1 MITNFK
7 LTRPQLILATATLV
21 NTIGN
26 GSYLTAGILYF
37 TKVLHL
43 PAYQVGLGFS
53 AAGIISLAAGIPGGH
68 LADRYSPRAIYA
80 LTLAGC
86 ALGMAGFY
94 FTHSFL
100 AFVLVACFTSITQTA
115 GFAARGPIIRRLGG
129 GRPQELRAYLRSVT
143 NLGIALGAVGAGVAV
158 EVNSAL
164 AYKILIAGNG
174 ISFAMSAAIV
184 WFLPGIRSEP
194 SEPAVSGPR
203 WVALRDYPYIT
214 LTLLDGVLAIQ
225 GQVQAIAIPLWLTG
239 FTLAPRWILAASV
252 VVNTVIV
259 VILQVRASKKITSA
273 HEGGHAMRRAGFML
287 LISCVIISVTGH
299 LAEAEAAALILVA
312 VIIQTVGELWYAAG
326 GFELSFGLAPEHAQ
340 GQYLGVYGMG
350 AGLANTFGPA
360 LLTALCIGWGI
371 AGWVTVGILFA
382 AAGLLMPMAVR
393 WAEATR
399 TRSDH
404 VAT

>member
-1 MITNFK
+1 VITIFK
-7 LTRPQLILATATLV
+7 LTRPQLILAIATLV

-43 PAYQVGLGFS
+43 PVYQVGLGFS
-53 AAGIISLAAGIPGGH
+53 AAGIISLTAGIPGGH
-68 LADRYSPRAIYA
+68 LADRYSPRAIYG

-94 FTHSFL
+94 FTRSFL
-100 AFVLVACFTSITQTA
+100 AFILVACFTSITQTA
-115 GFAARGPIIRRLGG
+115 GLAARGPIIRRLGG
-129 GRPQELRAYLRSVT
+129 RRPQEFRAYLRSVT
-143 NLGIALGAVGAGVAV
+143 NLGIALGAVCAGVTV
-158 EVNSAL
+158 EVNSTL

-174 ISFAMSAAIV
+174 ISFAMSAAIIF
-184 WFLPGIRSEP
+184 FLPGIR

-203 WVALRDYPYIT
+203 WIALRDYPYIA

-225 GQVQAIAIPLWLTG
+225 GQVQTVAIPLWLTS
-239 FTLAPRWILAASV
+239 FTSAPRWILAASV
-252 VVNTVIV
+252 VINTVIV
-259 VILQVRASKKITSA
+259 VILQVRASKNITSA
-273 HEGGHAMRRAGFML
+273 HEGGYTMRRAGFML
-287 LISCVIISVTGH
+287 LISCIIISVTGH
-299 LAEAEAAALILVA
+299 LAAVGAATLIVVA

-350 AGLANTFGPA
+350 AGLANSFGPA
-360 LLTALCIGWGI
+360 LLTVLCIGWGI
-371 AGWVTVGILFA
+371 PGWVTVGILFA
-382 AAGLLMPMAVR
+382 AAGLLVPPAVR

-399 TRSDH
+399 TRPGQ

>member
-1 MITNFK
+1 M
-7 LTRPQLILATATLV
+7 V
-21 NTIGN
+21 
-26 GSYLTAGILYF
+26 
-37 TKVLHL
+37 
-43 PAYQVGLGFS
+43 
-53 AAGIISLAAGIPGGH
+53 
-68 LADRYSPRAIYA
+68 
-80 LTLAGC
+80 
-86 ALGMAGFY
+86 GFY

-100 AFVLVACFTSITQTA
+100 SFILVACFTGITQTA
-115 GFAARGPIIRRLGG
+115 GLAARGPIIRRIGG
-129 GRPQELRAYLRSVT
+129 GRPQEFRAYLRSVT
-143 NLGIALGAVGAGVAV
+143 NLGIALGAVCAGVTV
-158 EVNSAL
+158 EVNSTL

-194 SEPAVSGPR
+194 AVSGPR
-203 WVALRDYPYIT
+203 WVALRDYPYIA

-225 GQVQAIAIPLWLTG
+225 GQVQTVAIPLWLTS
-239 FTLAPRWILAASV
+239 FTSAPRWILAAAV

-287 LISCVIISVTGH
+287 LISCIIISVTGH
-299 LAEAEAAALILVA
+299 LAAVGAATLILVA

-350 AGLANTFGPA
+350 AGLANSFGPA

-382 AAGLLMPMAVR
+382 AAGLLMPTAVR

-399 TRSDH
+399 TRSDQA
-404 VAT
+404 AT

>member
-1 MITNFK
+1 VITTFK
-7 LTRPQLILATATLV
+7 LTRPQLILVTATLV

-37 TKVLHL
+37 TRVLHL

-53 AAGIISLAAGIPGGH
+53 VAGIVSLTAGIPGGY

-80 LTLAGC
+80 STLAGC

-94 FTHSFL
+94 FTRNFL
-100 AFVLVACFTSITQTA
+100 AFILAACFTTILQTA
-115 GFAARGPIIRRLGG
+115 GLAARGPIIRRLGG

-143 NLGIALGAVGAGVAV
+143 NLGIALGAVCAGVAV
-158 EVNSAL
+158 QVNSAL

-174 ISFAMSAAIV
+174 VSFAMSAAII
-184 WFLPGIRSEP
+184 WFLPGVKS

-225 GQVQAIAIPLWLTG
+225 GQVQTIAIPLWLTS
-239 FTLAPRWILAASV
+239 FTLAPRWILAAAV
-252 VVNTVIV
+252 VINTVMV
-259 VILQVRASKKITSA
+259 VIFQVRASRKITSA
-273 HEGGHAMRRAGFML
+273 HEGGRAMRRAGFTL
-287 LISCVIISVTGH
+287 LITCIAISVTGH
-299 LAEAEAAALILVA
+299 LAALGAAALILMA

-350 AGLANTFGPA
+350 VGLANSFGPA
-360 LLTALCIGWGI
+360 LLTALCIGWGLL
-371 AGWVTVGILFA
+371 GWVTVGILFA
-382 AAGLLMPMAVR
+382 AAGLLIPPAVR

-399 TRSDH
+399 ANSDQ

>member
-1 MITNFK
+1 MITTFK
-7 LTRPQLILATATLV
+7 LTRPELILVTATLV

-37 TKVLHL
+37 TRVLHL
-43 PAYQVGLGFS
+43 PAYEVGLGFS
-53 AAGIISLAAGIPGGH
+53 VAGIISLAAGIPGGH
-68 LADRYSPRAIYA
+68 LADRRSPRAVYA
-80 LTLAGC
+80 STLAGC

-94 FTHSFL
+94 FTRSFL
-100 AFVLVACFTSITQTA
+100 AFVLVACFTGIAQTA
-115 GFAARGPIIRRLGG
+115 GLAARGPIIRQLGG
-129 GRPQELRAYLRSVT
+129 KRPQELRAYLRSVT

-174 ISFAMSAAIV
+174 VSFAMSAAII
-184 WFLPGIRSEP
+184 WFLPNVKP
-194 SEPAVSGPR
+194 VKAVSGPR
-203 WVALRDYPYIT
+203 WVALRDYPYIA

-225 GQVQAIAIPLWLTG
+225 AQVQTIAIPLWLTT
-239 FTLAPRWILAASV
+239 FTAAPRWILAASV
-252 VVNTVIV
+252 VINTVMV
-259 VILQVRASKKITSA
+259 VIFQVRASKQITSA
-273 HEGGHAMRRAGFML
+273 HEGGRAMRRAGFTL
-287 LISCVIISVTGH
+287 LVSCIAISVTGH
-299 LAEAEAAALILVA
+299 LSAVGAAALILAA

-350 AGLANTFGPA
+350 VGLANSFGPA

-371 AGWVTVGILFA
+371 PGWVTVGILFA
-382 AAGLLMPMAVR
+382 TAGLLIPPAVR

-399 TRSDH
+399 VTPDQA
-404 VAT
+404 AT

>member
-1 MITNFK
+1 VITTFK
-7 LTRPQLILATATLV
+7 LTRPQLTLATATLV

-37 TKVLHL
+37 TMVLHL
-43 PAYQVGLGFS
+43 PVYQVGLGFS
-53 AAGIISLAAGIPGGH
+53 AAGIISLTAGIPGGH

-94 FTHSFL
+94 FTRSFL
-100 AFVLVACFTSITQTA
+100 AFILVACFTSITQTA
-115 GFAARGPIIRRLGG
+115 GLAARGPIIRRLGG

-184 WFLPGIRSEP
+184 WFLPGIK
-194 SEPAVSGPR
+194 SEPAVGGPR
-203 WVALRDYPYIT
+203 WVALRDYPYIA

-225 GQVQAIAIPLWLTG
+225 GQVQTVAIPLWLTS
-239 FTLAPRWILAASV
+239 FTRAPRWILAASV
-252 VVNTVIV
+252 VINTVIV
-259 VILQVRASKKITSA
+259 VVLQVRASKKIASA
-273 HEGGHAMRRAGFML
+273 HEGGHAMRRAGFTL

-299 LAEAEAAALILVA
+299 LAAVGAAALILVA

-340 GQYLGVYGMG
+340 GQYLGVWGMG
-350 AGLANTFGPA
+350 AGLANSFGPA

-382 AAGLLMPMAVR
+382 AAGLLMPPAVR

-399 TRSDH
+399 TGSDQ
-404 VAT
+404 VAI

>member
-1 MITNFK
+1 VITALK
-7 LTRPQLILATATLV
+7 LTRPQLILVTATLV

-43 PAYQVGLGFS
+43 PVYQVGLGFS

-94 FTHSFL
+94 FTRSFL

-115 GFAARGPIIRRLGG
+115 GLAARGPIIRRLGG

-174 ISFAMSAAIV
+174 ASFAMSAAII
-184 WFLPGIRSEP
+184 WFLPGIKSEP
-194 SEPAVSGPR
+194 VASGPR
-203 WVALRDYPYIT
+203 WVALRDYPYIA

-225 GQVQAIAIPLWLTG
+225 GQVQTVAIPLWLTS
-239 FTLAPRWILAASV
+239 FTRAPRWILAASV
-252 VVNTVIV
+252 VINTVIV

-273 HEGGHAMRRAGFML
+273 HEGGNAMRRAGFTL

-299 LAEAEAAALILVA
+299 LSAVAAATLILTA
-312 VIIQTVGELWYAAG
+312 VIIQTVAELWYAAG

-350 AGLANTFGPA
+350 AGLANSFGPA

-382 AAGLLMPMAVR
+382 AAGLLMPPAVR

-399 TRSDH
+399 ARSDQ
-404 VAT
+404 VAI

>member
-1 MITNFK
+1 VITPFK
-7 LTRPQLILATATLV
+7 LTRPELILVTATLV

-37 TKVLHL
+37 TRVLHL
-43 PAYQVGLGFS
+43 PAYEVGLGFS

-68 LADRYSPRAIYA
+68 LADRRSPRAIYA
-80 LTLAGC
+80 STLAGC

-94 FTHSFL
+94 FTRSFL
-100 AFVLVACFTSITQTA
+100 AFTLVACFTGIAQTA
-115 GFAARGPIIRRLGG
+115 GLAARGPIIRQLGG
-129 GRPQELRAYLRSVT
+129 KRPQELRAYLRSVT

-174 ISFAMSAAIV
+174 ISFAMSAAII
-184 WFLPGIRSEP
+184 WLLPNVTAVKP
-194 SEPAVSGPR
+194 VSGPR
-203 WVALRDYPYIT
+203 WVALRDYPYIA

-225 GQVQAIAIPLWLTG
+225 AQVQTVAIPLWLTS
-239 FTLAPRWILAASV
+239 FTAAPRWILAASV
-252 VVNTVIV
+252 VINTVMV
-259 VILQVRASKKITSA
+259 VIFQVRASRQITSA
-273 HEGGHAMRRAGFML
+273 HQGGRAMRRAGFTL
-287 LISCVIISVTGH
+287 LVSCIAISLTGH
-299 LAEAEAAALILVA
+299 LGAVGAAALILAA
-312 VIIQTVGELWYAAG
+312 VVIQTVGELWYAAG

-350 AGLANTFGPA
+350 VGLANSFGPA

-371 AGWVTVGILFA
+371 PGWVTVGILFA
-382 AAGLLMPMAVR
+382 AAGLLIPPAVR

-399 TRSDH
+399 APSDQA
-404 VAT
+404 AT

>member
-1 MITNFK
+1 MITIFK

-37 TKVLHL
+37 TRVLHL
-43 PAYQVGLGFS
+43 PVYQVGLGFS
-53 AAGIISLAAGIPGGH
+53 AAGIISLTAGIPGGH
-68 LADRYSPRAIYA
+68 LADRHSPREIYA

-86 ALGMAGFY
+86 AFGMAGFY

-100 AFVLVACFTSITQTA
+100 AFILVACFTSITQTA
-115 GFAARGPIIRRLGG
+115 GLAARGPIIRRLGG
-129 GRPQELRAYLRSVT
+129 GRPQEFRAYLRSVT
-143 NLGIALGAVGAGVAV
+143 NLGIALGAVCAGVTV
-158 EVNSAL
+158 EVNSNL

-194 SEPAVSGPR
+194 AVSGPR
-203 WVALRDYPYIT
+203 WVALRDYPYIA

-225 GQVQAIAIPLWLTG
+225 GQVQTVAIPLWLTS
-239 FTLAPRWILAASV
+239 FTSAPRWILAAAV

-287 LISCVIISVTGH
+287 LISCIIISVTGH
-299 LAEAEAAALILVA
+299 LAAVGAATLILVA

-350 AGLANTFGPA
+350 AGLANSFGPA

-382 AAGLLMPMAVR
+382 AAGLLMPTAVR

-399 TRSDH
+399 TRSDQA
-404 VAT
+404 AT

>member
-1 MITNFK
+1 VITTFK
-7 LTRPQLILATATLV
+7 LTRPQRILAIATLV

-37 TKVLHL
+37 TRVLHL

-53 AAGIISLAAGIPGGH
+53 AAGIISLTAGIPGGH
-68 LADRYSPRAIYA
+68 LADRRSPREIYA

-86 ALGMAGFY
+86 AFGMAGFY
-94 FTHSFL
+94 FTRSFL
-100 AFVLVACFTSITQTA
+100 AFILVACFTSITQTA
-115 GFAARGPIIRRLGG
+115 GLAARGPIIRRLGG

-194 SEPAVSGPR
+194 AVKVSGPR
-203 WVALRDYPYIT
+203 WVALRDYPYIA
-214 LTLLDGVLAIQ
+214 LTFLDGVLAIQ
-225 GQVQAIAIPLWLTG
+225 GQVQTVAIPLWLTG
-239 FTLAPRWILAASV
+239 FTLAPRWIIAASV

-259 VILQVRASKKITSA
+259 VILQVRASKKISSA

-287 LISCVIISVTGH
+287 LISCIIISVTGH
-299 LAEAEAAALILVA
+299 LSAVGAAALILVA

-326 GFELSFGLAPEHAQ
+326 GFELSFGLAPENAQ

-350 AGLANTFGPA
+350 AGLANSFGPA

-382 AAGLLMPMAVR
+382 AAGLLMPTAVR

-399 TRSDH
+399 TRSDQA
-404 VAT
+404 AT

>member
-1 MITNFK
+1 VITIFK

-37 TKVLHL
+37 TRVLHL
-43 PAYQVGLGFS
+43 PVYQVGLGFS

-68 LADRYSPRAIYA
+68 LADRHSPRAIYA

-94 FTHSFL
+94 FTRSFL

-184 WFLPGIRSEP
+184 WFLPGIK

-203 WVALRDYPYIT
+203 WVALRDYPYIA

-225 GQVQAIAIPLWLTG
+225 GQVQTVAIPLWLTS

-252 VVNTVIV
+252 VVNTAIV

-273 HEGGHAMRRAGFML
+273 HEGGHAMRRAGFTL
-287 LISCVIISVTGH
+287 LISCIIISVTGH
-299 LAEAEAAALILVA
+299 LTALGAATLILVA

-350 AGLANTFGPA
+350 AGLANSFGPA

-382 AAGLLMPMAVR
+382 AAGLLMPPAVR

-399 TRSDH
+399 TRSDQ

>member
-1 MITNFK
+1 VITTFK

-43 PAYQVGLGFS
+43 PVYQVGLGFS

-80 LTLAGC
+80 FTLAGC

-94 FTHSFL
+94 FTRSFL

-115 GFAARGPIIRRLGG
+115 GLAARGPIIRRLGG
-129 GRPQELRAYLRSVT
+129 TRPQELRAYLRSVT

-194 SEPAVSGPR
+194 AVTVSGPR

-225 GQVQAIAIPLWLTG
+225 GQVQTVAIPLWLTS
-239 FTLAPRWILAASV
+239 FTLAPRWILAAAV

-259 VILQVRASKKITSA
+259 VVLQVRASKRIKSA
-273 HEGGHAMRRAGFML
+273 HEGGHAMRRAGFTL
-287 LISCVIISVTGH
+287 LISCIMISVTGH
-299 LAEAEAAALILVA
+299 LTAVGAAALILVA

-350 AGLANTFGPA
+350 AGLANSFGPA

-371 AGWVTVGILFA
+371 AGWGTVGILFA
-382 AAGLLMPMAVR
+382 AAGLLMPPAVR

-399 TRSDH
+399 TRSEQ
-404 VAT
+404 VAA

>member
-1 MITNFK
+1 MITPFK
-7 LTRPQLILATATLV
+7 LTRPQLTLASATLV

-37 TKVLHL
+37 TRVLHL
-43 PAYQVGLGFS
+43 PVYQVGLGFS
-53 AAGIISLAAGIPGGH
+53 AAGIISLTAGIPGGH

-94 FTHSFL
+94 FTRSFL
-100 AFVLVACFTSITQTA
+100 AFILVACFTSITQTA
-115 GFAARGPIIRRLGG
+115 GLAARGPIIRRLGG

-194 SEPAVSGPR
+194 AVSGPR
-203 WVALRDYPYIT
+203 WVALRDYPYIA

-225 GQVQAIAIPLWLTG
+225 GQVQTVAIPLWLTS
-239 FTLAPRWILAASV
+239 FTRAPRWILAASV
-252 VVNTVIV
+252 VINTVIV
-259 VILQVRASKKITSA
+259 VVLQVRASKKIASA
-273 HEGGHAMRRAGFML
+273 HEGGHAMRRAGFTL
-287 LISCVIISVTGH
+287 LISCIIISVTGH
-299 LAEAEAAALILVA
+299 LAAVGAAALILVA

-350 AGLANTFGPA
+350 AGLANSFGPA

-382 AAGLLMPMAVR
+382 AAGLLMPPAVR

-399 TRSDH
+399 TGSDQ
-404 VAT
+404 VAI

>member
-1 MITNFK
+1 VITTFK
-7 LTRPQLILATATLV
+7 LTRPQLTLATATLV

-37 TKVLHL
+37 TRVLHL
-43 PAYQVGLGFS
+43 PVYQVGLGFS
-53 AAGIISLAAGIPGGH
+53 AAGIISLTAGIPGGH

-94 FTHSFL
+94 FTRSFL
-100 AFVLVACFTSITQTA
+100 AFILVACFTSITQTA
-115 GFAARGPIIRRLGG
+115 GLAARGPIIRRLGG

-194 SEPAVSGPR
+194 PVSGPR
-203 WVALRDYPYIT
+203 WVALRDYPYIA

-225 GQVQAIAIPLWLTG
+225 GQVQTVAIPLWLTS
-239 FTLAPRWILAASV
+239 FTRAPRWILAASV
-252 VVNTVIV
+252 VINTVIV
-259 VILQVRASKKITSA
+259 VVLQVRASKKIASA
-273 HEGGHAMRRAGFML
+273 HEGGHAMRRAGFTL
-287 LISCVIISVTGH
+287 LISCIIISVTGH
-299 LAEAEAAALILVA
+299 LAAVGAATLILVA

-350 AGLANTFGPA
+350 AGLANSFGPA

-382 AAGLLMPMAVR
+382 AAGLLMPPAVR

-399 TRSDH
+399 TGSDQ
-404 VAT
+404 VAI